1 MTKKEALILLN
12 KRYREEMTKEE
23 QDVIETKDFCF
34 FVVGLYGREV
44 VKSEEKRIGKSGD
57 AFRLVQHALNSK
69 KKRTS
74 LMEYIKNKLVQMSR
88 TEDVRPGTY
97 IAKLVSY
104 LALYSEEILG
114 EEYYITENDK
124 QIIYAGML
132 SD

>member
-12 KRYREEMTKEE
+12 KRYQEEMTKEE
-23 QDVIETKDFCF
+23 QDVIETKDFFF

-57 AFRLVQHALNSK
+57 AFRLVRHSLNAK

-74 LMEYIKNKLVQMSR
+74 LVEYIKNKLVQMISR

-97 IAKLVSY
+97 IAKLV
-104 LALYSEEILG
+104 L
-114 EEYYITENDK
+114 
-124 QIIYAGML
+124 
-132 SD
+132 